1 MVVSKILGRM
11 VGWMDFERGQETVPQ
26 NLSTSL
32 FLLFSVMVLVWSGRE
47 LLPYK

>member
-1 MVVSKILGRM
+1 MVVSKMLGRM